1 MSILGLLK
9 GVFAEKKKEPE
20 LIVAPKQEIISI
32 PNIESWFAAKEADI
46 IKNAELVI
54 KEKCPSIQASM
65 QNCEIALAALRAAGP
80 RYPQLY
86 EPNKNIANGNRLA
99 FVITAENFLK
109 SIKLPNSPSLLHDFI
124 LEFEAN
130 MTNFMVNSNRS
141 FVISNEFFTDQ
152 TIAVK
157 SNLQE
162 LDKLMQEIKCFCQKN
177 KLAELKKAKEDIT
190 KLIKKV
196 QQGQQLKDE
205 SREVEGRLAG
215 LLREK
220 DKVKIEQSSF
230 FQSPQLAEKQK
241 LESDLTEIRVQV
253 KAKEDELYSTFG
265 TLDTP
270 LRKLAWENPKLKKH
284 INNYLNNLIGAVLD
298 DKDFAFRE
306 MLIKLRCAIEAN
318 EIELKDKKRAQ
329 AIKDI
334 NLLTDSFVQIWRDIY
349 KGLKA
354 KEDELKAKL
363 ETSDVAKKESELKAQ
378 LQILEVEQESLNKQ
392 KGTLVNKLN
401 KVTLDKDLEEISHKL
416 SALLGSTVKIS
427 N

>member
-1 MSILGLLK
+1 
-9 GVFAEKKKEPE
+9 
-20 LIVAPKQEIISI
+20 
-32 PNIESWFAAKEADI
+32 
-46 IKNAELVI
+46 
-54 KEKCPSIQASM
+54 
-65 QNCEIALAALRAAGP
+65 
-80 RYPQLY
+80 
-86 EPNKNIANGNRLA
+86 
-99 FVITAENFLK
+99 
-109 SIKLPNSPSLLHDFI
+109 
-124 LEFEAN
+124 
-130 MTNFMVNSNRS
+130 
-141 FVISNEFFTDQ
+141 
-152 TIAVK
+152 
-157 SNLQE
+157 
-162 LDKLMQEIKCFCQKN
+162 
-177 KLAELKKAKEDIT
+177 
-190 KLIKKV
+190 V